1 MVAYNFIFI
10 CLHIRDLSN
19 NALSSTVQ
27 GMNGAFTGLQKLIM
41 LWVLCLS
48 CWMCYCNKVIL
59 IFWTKNK
66 RFKLTWY
73 RYFLFIFFFTLK
85 ISSNFWLCK
94 ACHIYNFL
102 KCYSGIKS
110 TKHYCTHPVDM
121 AKTSIQLLLW
131 LSFCVMSSLH
141 FTGSICDLLRIRN
154 LRQLDIMCC
163 AFLLCKFPWEIK
175 KWFNKIFCQETWWKS
190 YHLDSCQ
197 CILWTKSHAKLV
209 STFFITNKY
218 KQSLLE
224 NFPNL
229 SKIIKV
235 GKETTMETFGS
246 IYAHLPRMEKLLHVH
261 VFPNIHWPSKFICG
275 FHAEI
280 SLTMMKTLPLSFN
293 VALKS

>member
-102 KCYSGIKS
+102 KWYSGIKS

-163 AFLLCKFPWEIK
+163 AFLLCKFPWEIENGLIK
-175 KWFNKIFCQETWWKS
+175 FFFRRLDGNRVTWIAANAFSGLKAMQSLWVHFLSQINISNLCWKIFQTCPRYLKLEKRRQWKRLARS
-190 YHLDSCQ
+190 THIYQGWKNYYMYVYSPISTDQAS
-197 CILWTKSHAKLV
+197 SFVV
-209 STFFITNKY
+209 SMQRF
-218 KQSLLE
+218 L
-224 NFPNL
+224 
-229 SKIIKV
+229 
-235 GKETTMETFGS
+235 
-246 IYAHLPRMEKLLHVH
+246 
-261 VFPNIHWPSKFICG
+261 
-275 FHAEI
+275 
-280 SLTMMKTLPLSFN
+280 
-293 VALKS
+293 